1 MLLPNYISITFLFQN
16 YVCSSILKQGK
27 RCEQAATLF
36 DSFHFSKQYIIVL
49 KWS

>member
-1 MLLPNYISITFLFQN
+1 MFLFQN
-16 YVCSSILKQGK
+16 YVCSLILKTDGEQY
-27 RCEQAATLF
+27 EQAATLF